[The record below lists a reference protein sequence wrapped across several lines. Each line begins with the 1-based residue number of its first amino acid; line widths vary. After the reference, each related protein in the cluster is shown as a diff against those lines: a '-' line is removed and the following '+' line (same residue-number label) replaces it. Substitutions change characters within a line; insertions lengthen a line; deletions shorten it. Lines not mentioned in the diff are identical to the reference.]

1 MWENNSLAKRSDLN
15 DLKKDRTSI
24 GHVSTVFN
32 DTSSYKYQAGSG
44 GIRLEGVSKWFYR
57 SQGEKVV
64 ALSQIDLE
72 IPKGAFVS
80 LVGPSGCGKST
91 ILNCI
96 AGFQYPDAGKVI
108 FEGKEIRGLNVG
120 IGYMTQKD
128 YLLPWRDVLDN
139 VWLPLQARGIPTK
152 EGKQRALEYIKRV
165 GLEGFEHNFP
175 RELSGGMLKRAAMA
189 RTLVFH
195 PSTLLMDEPFGNLD
209 AQLKLQL
216 QRELLRIWHQE
227 KQTVIFV
234 THDLE
239 EAIALSD
246 MVVVLSGRPSS
257 VKQVIHVDLPRP
269 RDPISIRFE
278 PEFQRLHKELW
289 SLIDVTLEVDHEFH

>member
-1 MWENNSLAKRSDLN
+1 VNAVEFTVQRNKSEDRFYSGNSFEAVGSIDSGILLRS
-15 DLKKDRTSI
+15 
-24 GHVSTVFN
+24 
-32 DTSSYKYQAGSG
+32 
-44 GIRLEGVSKWFYR
+44 VSKWFFR
-57 SQGEKVV
+57 DNGERVL
-64 ALSQIDLE
+64 ALENIDLH
-72 IPKGAFVS
+72 IPKGAFIS

-96 AGFQYPDAGKVI
+96 AGLQFPDRGEV
-108 FEGKEIRGLNVG
+108 FHEGKKVNGLNVG

-128 YLLPWRDVLDN
+128 YLLPWRNVLDN
-139 VWLPLQARGIPTK
+139 VRLPLQARGMAED
-152 EGKQRALEYIKRV
+152 EGKRIAKEFIELV
-165 GLEGFEHNFP
+165 GLKGFERNFP

-216 QRELLRIWHQE
+216 QRELLRIWNREQ
-227 KQTVIFV
+227 QTVVFV

-246 MVVVLSGRPSS
+246 FVVVLSGRPSTVKS
-257 VKQVIHVDLPRP
+257 VIPVDLPRP
-269 RDPISIRFE
+269 RDPVAIRFE
-278 PEFQRLHKELW
+278 PRFQRLHQELW
-289 SLIDVTLEVDHEFH
+289 ELIDNTLEGDHGD

>member
-1 MWENNSLAKRSDLN
+1 MSNLSLHKDAGIERATHRHVGILN
-15 DLKKDRTSI
+15 GNLNT
-24 GHVSTVFN
+24 TP
-32 DTSSYKYQAGSG
+32 QAGSE
-44 GIRLEGVSKWFYR
+44 GIRLVGISKWFYR
-57 SQGEKVV
+57 SQGEKVI
-64 ALSQIDLE
+64 ALSNIDLE

-96 AGFQYPDAGKVI
+96 AGFQFPDAGQVL

-139 VWLPLQARGIPTK
+139 VWLPLQARGVSGK
-152 EGKQRALEYIKRV
+152 EGKQRARDYLKRV

-195 PSTLLMDEPFGNLD
+195 PTTLLMDEPFGNLD

-227 KQTVIFV
+227 QQTVVFV

-257 VKQVIHVDLPRP
+257 VKKVIHVDLPRP

-289 SLIDVTLEVDHEFH
+289 SLIDVTLEVDHEFN